1 MAVNGKHHAPI
12 ERAKNGTFA
21 PGHRGGPGRP
31 VGSRNRL
38 AESFLADLQKQWAK
52 SGKKALERTATDDP
66 VAFTKIVASL
76 MPREMLASVIN
87 VNANVDAR
95 LVADVHDF
103 KAAYEAWGRA
113 IGVKSL
119 PLIKGKAIERED
131 LVEAEDE
138 SPDGR

>member
-38 AESFLADLQKQWAK
+38 AESFLADLQREWAR

-66 VAFTKIVASL
+66 VAFTKIVAGL

-95 LVADVHDF
+95 LVADVQTF
-103 KAAYEAWGRA
+103 AQAYQAWGSF
-113 IGVKSL
+113 IGAKA
-119 PLIKGKAIERED
+119 PLIEAEAIED
-131 LVEAEDE
+131 DVEAEDGH
-138 SPDGR
+138 PG